1 VDCLTASAEAEFARD
16 VEQWGYSALWT
27 PEAMGRDVLVN
38 SGWLLANTRKLVIA
52 SGIANIFA
60 RDAMAMAA
68 ARVQLNKQSGG
79 RLLLGMGISHAPI
92 VSAIRGHIYEKP
104 VTTMRTYVEAMAH
117 AQYSSPRPSNSTL
130 TVIAALGPKMLALAR
145 DVADG
150 AHPYNTTVAQTAEA
164 RAVLGPNKLLCVE
177 QKVLLETNAARAR
190 EIARAYLRP
199 YLRLS
204 NYVNSWR
211 RAGFD
216 DSDFA
221 DNVSN
226 RLVDTL
232 VAWGDEDALVGRIRE
247 HWQAGADHVCIQALY
262 ADPSK
267 TTLDGPNIDL
277 IQRLAPLARESNT
290 ARECRYALIAKEK
303 GGLSCRSTAISPRHR
318 SENSAAVPAASA
330 PRPRAPSSVSGWQVV
345 DLREASRS
353 GRRHHRHRKDSQ
365 QDTARDSPRAAFVAA
380 RSTASLSGC

>member
-1 VDCLTASAEAEFARD
+1 MKMGRLGVWAQVDCMTASAEAEFARD

-68 ARVQLNKQSGG
+68 ARAQLNEQSGG
-79 RLLLGMGISHAPI
+79 RFVLGMGISHAAI

-117 AQYSSPRPSNSTL
+117 AEYSSPRPSDSTL

-145 DVADG
+145 DFADG
-150 AHPYNTTVAQTAEA
+150 AHPYNTTVAQTAAA

-177 QKVLLETNAARAR
+177 QKVLLKTNAARVR

-216 DSDFA
+216 DGDFA
-221 DNVSN
+221 DNGSN
-226 RLVDTL
+226 RLVGTL
-232 VAWGDEDALVGRIRE
+232 VAWGR
-247 HWQAGADHVCIQALY
+247 
-262 ADPSK
+262 
-267 TTLDGPNIDL
+267 
-277 IQRLAPLARESNT
+277 
-290 ARECRYALIAKEK
+290 
-303 GGLSCRSTAISPRHR
+303 
-318 SENSAAVPAASA
+318 
-330 PRPRAPSSVSGWQVV
+330 
-345 DLREASRS
+345 
-353 GRRHHRHRKDSQ
+353 
-365 QDTARDSPRAAFVAA
+365 
-380 RSTASLSGC
+380 

>member
-1 VDCLTASAEAEFARD
+1 MKMGRLGVWAQVDCMTASAEAEFARD

-68 ARVQLNKQSGG
+68 ARVQLNEQSGG

-92 VSAIRGHIYEKP
+92 VIAIRGHIYEKP

-117 AQYSSPRPSNSTL
+117 AEYSSPRPSDSTL

-145 DVADG
+145 DFADG
-150 AHPYNTTVAQTAEA
+150 AHPYDTTVAQTAAA

-177 QKVLLETNAARAR
+177 QKVLLETNAASAR
-190 EIARAYLRP
+190 EVARAYLRP

-211 RAGFD
+211 A
-216 DSDFA
+216 S
-221 DNVSN
+221 
-226 RLVDTL
+226 T
-232 VAWGDEDALVGRIRE
+232 
-247 HWQAGADHVCIQALY
+247 
-262 ADPSK
+262 
-267 TTLDGPNIDL
+267 
-277 IQRLAPLARESNT
+277 
-290 ARECRYALIAKEK
+290 
-303 GGLSCRSTAISPRHR
+303 TAISPTMGRIDSSARWSRGAMKMR
-318 SENSAAVPAASA
+318 SSRASA
-330 PRPRAPSSVSGWQVV
+330 ST
-345 DLREASRS
+345 
-353 GRRHHRHRKDSQ
+353 GRR
-365 QDTARDSPRAAFVAA
+365 ARITSACKHCMRIRANR
-380 RSTASLSGC
+380 RSMDLIST

>member
-1 VDCLTASAEAEFARD
+1 MRTHMEMGRLGVWAQVDCMTASAEAEFTRD

-60 RDAMAMAA
+60 RDPRPMAA
-68 ARVQLNKQSGG
+68 ARVQRNEQSAG

-117 AQYSSPRPSNSTL
+117 AEYSSPRPSDSTL

-145 DVADG
+145 DFADG
-150 AHPYNTTVAQTAEA
+150 AHPYNTTVAQTAAA

-216 DSDFA
+216 DGDFA
-221 DNVSN
+221 DNGSN
-226 RLVDTL
+226 RLVGTL

-247 HWQAGADHVCIQALY
+247 HWQGRGSHLH
-262 ADPSK
+262 S
-267 TTLDGPNIDL
+267 
-277 IQRLAPLARESNT
+277 
-290 ARECRYALIAKEK
+290 
-303 GGLSCRSTAISPRHR
+303 
-318 SENSAAVPAASA
+318 SAACGSEQIDVRWTQYRLDPA
-330 PRPRAPSSVSGWQVV
+330 PC
-345 DLREASRS
+345 
-353 GRRHHRHRKDSQ
+353 
-365 QDTARDSPRAAFVAA
+365 AA
-380 RSTASLSGC
+380 RT

>member
-1 VDCLTASAEAEFARD
+1 MKIGRLGVWAQVDRLTASAEAVFASD

-38 SGWLLANTRKLVIA
+38 SAWLLANTRRLVIA

-68 ARVQLNKQSGG
+68 ARVQLNEQSGG
-79 RLLLGMGISHAPI
+79 RFLLGMGISHAPI

-117 AQYSSPRPSNSTL
+117 APYSSPRPCDSTP

-164 RAVLGPNKLLCVE
+164 RAVLGPHKLLCVE
-177 QKVLLETNAARAR
+177 QKVLLETSASRAR
-190 EIARAYLRP
+190 EIARAYLLP
-199 YLRLS
+199 YQRLP

-216 DSDFA
+216 DCDFA
-221 DNVSN
+221 DKLSN
-226 RLVDTL
+226 RLIDAL
-232 VAWGDEDALVGRIRE
+232 VAWGDEDALVARLRE

-262 ADPSK
+262 ADTSK

-277 IQRLAPLARESNT
+277 IQRFAPLARESNT
-290 ARECRYALIAKEK
+290 A
-303 GGLSCRSTAISPRHR
+303 P
-318 SENSAAVPAASA
+318 
-330 PRPRAPSSVSGWQVV
+330 
-345 DLREASRS
+345 
-353 GRRHHRHRKDSQ
+353 
-365 QDTARDSPRAAFVAA
+365 
-380 RSTASLSGC
+380 

>member
-1 VDCLTASAEAEFARD
+1 MKIGRLGVWAQVDRLTASAEAEFARD

-38 SGWLLANTRKLVIA
+38 SAWLLANTRRLVIA

-68 ARVQLNKQSGG
+68 ARVQLNEQSGG
-79 RLLLGMGISHAPI
+79 RFLLGMGISHAPI
-92 VSAIRGHIYEKP
+92 VSTIRGHIYEKP
-104 VTTMRTYVEAMAH
+104 LTTMRTYVEAMAH
-117 AQYSSPRPSNSTL
+117 AQYSSPRPSDSTR
-130 TVIAALGPKMLALAR
+130 TVIAALGPKMLALAH

-164 RAVLGPNKLLCVE
+164 RAILGPNKLLCVE
-177 QKVLLETNAARAR
+177 QKLLLETNASRAR
-190 EIARAYLRP
+190 EIARAYLLP
-199 YLRLS
+199 YQRLP

-221 DNVSN
+221 DKLSN
-226 RLVDTL
+226 RLIDAL
-232 VAWGDEDALVGRIRE
+232 VAWGDEDALVARIRE
-247 HWQAGADHVCIQALY
+247 HWQAGADHVCMQALH

-267 TTLDGPNIDL
+267 STLDGPNIDL

-290 ARECRYALIAKEK
+290 A
-303 GGLSCRSTAISPRHR
+303 P
-318 SENSAAVPAASA
+318 
-330 PRPRAPSSVSGWQVV
+330 
-345 DLREASRS
+345 
-353 GRRHHRHRKDSQ
+353 
-365 QDTARDSPRAAFVAA
+365 
-380 RSTASLSGC
+380 

>member
-1 VDCLTASAEAEFARD
+1 MKIGRLGVWALVDCLTASAEAAFARD
-16 VEQWGYSALWT
+16 VEQWGYSALWMG
-27 PEAMGRDVLVN
+27 EALGRDVLVN
-38 SGWLLANTRKLVIA
+38 AAWLLANTRTLVIA

-68 ARVQLNKQSGG
+68 ARVQLNEQSGG
-79 RLLLGMGISHAPI
+79 RFLLGMGISHAPI

-117 AQYSSPRPSNSTL
+117 AEYSSPRPSDSTL

-164 RAVLGPNKLLCVE
+164 RAILGPHKLLCVE
-177 QKVLLETNAARAR
+177 QKLLLETNASRAR
-190 EIARAYLRP
+190 EIARAYLLP
-199 YLRLS
+199 YQRLP

-221 DNVSN
+221 DKLSN
-226 RLVDTL
+226 RLIDAL
-232 VAWGDEDALVGRIRE
+232 VAWGDEDALVARIRE
-247 HWQAGADHVCIQALY
+247 HWQAGADHVCMQALH

-267 TTLDGPNIDL
+267 STLDGPNIDL
-277 IQRLAPLARESNT
+277 IQHLAPLARESNT
-290 ARECRYALIAKEK
+290 
-303 GGLSCRSTAISPRHR
+303 PR
-318 SENSAAVPAASA
+318 
-330 PRPRAPSSVSGWQVV
+330 
-345 DLREASRS
+345 
-353 GRRHHRHRKDSQ
+353 
-365 QDTARDSPRAAFVAA
+365 
-380 RSTASLSGC
+380 